1 METPQR
7 NLGDKNLNPN
17 ELRKL
22 MDDALQHGTTTDLE
36 SLFDDG
42 MDVNQ
47 DDFEGRTA
55 LMMSAAKGKKDAV
68 EMLLKRGADVNRV
81 YWYQQRLPRTA
92 LDAAIETGKKEIANI
107 LTAHGAKTAKELN
120 PQNPFEQQ

>member
-1 METPQR
+1 
-7 NLGDKNLNPN
+7 
-17 ELRKL
+17 

-36 SLFDDG
+36 ALFDDG

-47 DDFEGRTA
+47 DDFEGRTV

-81 YWYQQRLPRTA
+81 SWYQKRIPGTA
-92 LDAAIETGKKEIANI
+92 LDAAIQTGRKEIANI
-107 LTAHGAKTAKELN
+107 LMAHGAKTAKELN
-120 PQNPFEQQ
+120 PQNPYQR